1 MCVLK
6 KRYSIACVCV
16 EEEVQYSMCV
26 CVLKRYSIACACV
39 EEEVQYSMCVC

>member
-1 MCVLK
+1 MCVCVEEEVQYSMCVCVLK

-26 CVLKRYSIACACV
+26 C
-39 EEEVQYSMCVC
+39 